1 MQSIQQKIEGMLR
14 FGKEELAALEGVEGL
29 EGVGEMVGLEA
40 NWEGLLDSIIEGN
53 QSALEECD

>member
-29 EGVGEMVGLEA
+29 EPIAGAAIKRIAG
-40 NWEGLLDSIIEGN
+40 
-53 QSALEECD
+53 